1 MCKQH
6 YHIMT
11 IAIPTPN
18 EQEKF
23 NTPAFVDIYNIIS
36 KYNLLAMEIE
46 AKANGYEDMVN
57 KIFEFMYEGLYQNGK
72 EYITHVQ
79 E

>member
-23 NTPAFVDIYNIIS
+23 NTLAFMDIYNIVG

-57 KIFEFMYEGLYQNGK
+57 NIFEFMYEGLYQNGK
-72 EYITHVQ
+72 EYIAHVQ